1 MAHLIFTYCEIVMK
15 RWELMKYDL
24 SVSNFLCL
32 LEHVRRLAALTNV
45 FKFMSSASKYVR
57 KELYVWVNANRA
69 GMCEPVIKCFFGGFF
84 SLRVYRMDGGGGREF
99 LSRCRSGG
107 VIIR

>member
-1 MAHLIFTYCEIVMK
+1 ME

-69 GMCEPVIKCFFGGFF
+69 RMCEQLIKCFFF
-84 SLRVYRMDGGGGREF
+84 SLRVYRMDDGGGREF

-107 VIIR
+107 VIIRQ